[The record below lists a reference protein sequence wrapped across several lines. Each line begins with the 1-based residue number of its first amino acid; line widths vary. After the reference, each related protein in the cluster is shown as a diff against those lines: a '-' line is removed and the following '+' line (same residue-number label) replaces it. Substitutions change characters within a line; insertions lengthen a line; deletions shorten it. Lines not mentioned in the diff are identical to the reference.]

1 MDIKV
6 RRLMNSKYAEVTLT
20 VNETTVD
27 LGLFDGTDLQELAE
41 KLETCVEDMQAHAI
55 QMTGESL

>member
-27 LGLFDGTDLQELAE
+27 LGLFDGPDLQEFAE
-41 KLETCVEDMQAHAI
+41 ELEACVEDMQNHAI
-55 QMTGESL
+55 QMIGEQL